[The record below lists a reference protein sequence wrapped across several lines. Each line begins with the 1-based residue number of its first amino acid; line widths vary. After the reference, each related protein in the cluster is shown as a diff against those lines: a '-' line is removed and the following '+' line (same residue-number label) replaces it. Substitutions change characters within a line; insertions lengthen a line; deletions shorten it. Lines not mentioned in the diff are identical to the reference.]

1 MAPRNSQRAR
11 TLQETVTSLSPSDVL
26 SEAKTFFSRQSGV
39 YAAFAEQEGP
49 AYLTL
54 RGQGGEEVVIGTA
67 PAEKGT
73 RVTASSY
80 LFDQQIARFLSTLPP
95 QDSRVG
101 SAIPR
106 EETASAS

>member
-11 TLQETVTSLSPSDVL
+11 TLQETVTSLSPAEVL

-49 AYLTL
+49 TYLTL

-101 SAIPR
+101 PAIPR
-106 EETASAS
+106 EEAASAS